1 MGEKVKERW
10 VVTVRD
16 LRSHFSFLMHE
27 QTYNNW
33 RSKKECDDDDDNLGV
48 VCVLTGV
55 EVRRLQMR
63 PKCENLNKNMKP
75 LTLTPWRTTTQVSRQ
90 TLHLLESWNC
100 KKTLVV
106 TFHDCMAHRRL
117 FVHVTNHK
125 GKNTKKPDSAF
136 IFFANRVMC
145 GSDLGVTARS
155 IHPCI
160 FSIVSMACETVQ
172 SLLTVRHVVCS
183 SFFGL
188 FWSC

>member
-1 MGEKVKERW
+1 M
-10 VVTVRD
+10 
-16 LRSHFSFLMHE
+16 

-33 RSKKECDDDDDNLGV
+33 RSKKECDDDDDNMGV
-48 VCVLTGV
+48 VCVLTVTGV

-75 LTLTPWRTTTQVSRQ
+75 LTLTPWRTTQS
-90 TLHLLESWNC
+90 HFIIAWSP
-100 KKTLVV
+100 
-106 TFHDCMAHRRL
+106 RRL

-145 GSDLGVTARS
+145 DSILGVTARS
-155 IHPCI
+155 IHSCI

-183 SFFGL
+183 SFLACFDL
-188 FWSC
+188 VRARQTLMSTKTNNDNLLYNLETSSSCTNHH